1 MDPAVDLHTLVIGR
15 EAMACRF
22 ELVFNTG
29 EVPQATEL
37 AVSALDLIDEI
48 ESRITI
54 YRDTSELAFLNATA
68 ANGWQKVTPDLFE
81 LLMHARTIFELTGG
95 AFDVAT
101 GSLVRCWGFLQRQG
115 RTPSAE
121 QLLQARATAGMQLV
135 ELDRSTQRIRLSRPG
150 VELNLGAIGKG
161 WALDCVIDKLQR
173 EGVASVLVHGGSSS
187 VRAIGIQGPD
197 TPGRRGWRV
206 GVRHPLRPG
215 KRLATITLENMALG
229 TSGSGTQFFI
239 ERGKKLGHILDP
251 RSGRPVEGVL
261 SATVVA
267 PSAADADAL
276 STALYTLGPAG
287 LDRVAPQDGPVRAM
301 LVIPSRDSHAVRVLT
316 ANMNQSVLSIE
327 PAEGIEY

>member
-1 MDPAVDLHTLVIGR
+1 
-15 EAMACRF
+15 
-22 ELVFNTG
+22 
-29 EVPQATEL
+29 
-37 AVSALDLIDEI
+37 
-48 ESRITI
+48 
-54 YRDTSELAFLNATA
+54 
-68 ANGWQKVTPDLFE
+68 
-81 LLMHARTIFELTGG
+81 
-95 AFDVAT
+95 
-101 GSLVRCWGFLQRQG
+101 
-115 RTPSAE
+115 
-121 QLLQARATAGMQLV
+121 
-135 ELDRSTQRIRLSRPG
+135 
-150 VELNLGAIGKG
+150 
-161 WALDCVIDKLQR
+161 
-173 EGVASVLVHGGSSS
+173 
-187 VRAIGIQGPD
+187 
-197 TPGRRGWRV
+197 
-206 GVRHPLRPG
+206 
-215 KRLATITLENMALG
+215 MALG